1 MLEFWGK
8 FGFNCGMS
16 KRILLVNPPIYDFT
30 AFDFWLKPLGV
41 LSVAGLLR
49 GHAEMELFD
58 YLERSGESDEFG
70 KGKFDAERIET
81 PKVLADIPRSFNR
94 FGKERKE
101 FREYLCNT
109 KRFDFVI
116 IQTVMTYWYQ
126 GVQEVIEDIK
136 KLSPST
142 KIVLGGPYATICNLH
157 AKSLGA
163 DLIIEGTD
171 LRPLWHLLDV
181 IPVKYQSPFWEG
193 YDGIESGAMK
203 LTRGCPFKCTYCS
216 VPNVYTEFV
225 PRSPL
230 NCGADIDLL
239 EERQVKNVAFYDDA
253 LLYEPTRTLIP
264 FLQYVIQKQP
274 GINFHTPNGLHAKFV
289 YDELAELMVRAGFK
303 TFYLGFESMSEDFQK
318 STGSKLKP
326 RELVKAV
333 VNLQKAG
340 ANRKN
345 ITAYAI
351 VGHPDSDTQQL
362 EESMR
367 YINELGIRV
376 MLSDFSPIPGT
387 HDGDKCN
394 KFADMSEPLN
404 HNKTAFPIRLLGND
418 RVNELKDLC
427 RELNGSIGAKT
438 DQDKVYE

>member
-1 MLEFWGK
+1 
-8 FGFNCGMS
+8 
-16 KRILLVNPPIYDFT
+16 V
-30 AFDFWLKPLGV
+30 
-41 LSVAGLLR
+41 
-49 GHAEMELFD
+49 
-58 YLERSGESDEFG
+58 
-70 KGKFDAERIET
+70 
-81 PKVLADIPRSFNR
+81 
-94 FGKERKE
+94 
-101 FREYLCNT
+101 
-109 KRFDFVI
+109 
-116 IQTVMTYWYQ
+116 
-126 GVQEVIEDIK
+126 
-136 KLSPST
+136 
-142 KIVLGGPYATICNLH
+142 YA
-157 AKSLGA
+157 
-163 DLIIEGTD
+163 
-171 LRPLWHLLDV
+171 
-181 IPVKYQSPFWEG
+181 
-193 YDGIESGAMK
+193 
-203 LTRGCPFKCTYCS
+203 
-216 VPNVYTEFV
+216 EFV
-225 PRSPL
+225 PRSPQ

-239 EERQVKNVAFYDDA
+239 NERQVKNVAFYDDA

-264 FLQYVIQKQP
+264 FLQYVIQEQM

-367 YINELGIRV
+367 YINELGIRI

-387 HDGDKCN
+387 QDGDKCN
-394 KFADMSEPLN
+394 KSTDMTEPLN

-427 RELNGSIGAKT
+427 RELNGSIGTKS